1 MEKILNEDNKIR
13 TADERRNYLNNTFID
28 VRKQTFDL
36 LAPLEIEDYVVQT
49 DSFMSPPRWHIGH
62 TSWFYEQLLKL
73 YYKNFKPF
81 KEDFA
86 FYFNSYYLTY
96 GKLFNKSKRGTI
108 SRPTVKDTLE
118 YCSWINVQ
126 VLDFFKDEK
135 SAITEDVYRN
145 FELGYNHEWQHQELI
160 VYDLQHLLQ
169 DNYSPEIFQ
178 PKQKYDNFSVL
189 KNEMV
194 KIPGGLF
201 EMGFDTEKH
210 KNIFS
215 YDIERPKHKVYLNDY
230 LIDKYPISNKDYMEF
245 INADGYKNFK
255 YWLSEGWDTRN
266 SNDWE
271 APQYWFQENN
281 DGSNGKWYKH
291 DFRGIYNIEDRGNEP
306 VTNISYFEAS
316 AYANWVGKRLPSEA
330 EWEKAA
336 GYNEENKESTLFP
349 WGNNPPDKN
358 KANLLGA
365 GYWGTTIPAN
375 FEDGKSSYGLYGMIG
390 DTWEWTC
397 SEFMPYPGFKSGF
410 DEYND
415 KWFCN
420 QKVLRGGSFGTPNL
434 STRNTYRNF
443 FKTHER
449 WLISGFRCAKDL

>member
-1 MEKILNEDNKIR
+1 MEKILNAENKL
-13 TADERRNYLNNTFID
+13 TTSDEKRNYLNNTFID

-49 DSFMSPPRWHIGH
+49 DAFMSPPRWHIGH
-62 TSWFYEQLLKL
+62 TTWFYEQLLKS
-73 YYKNFKPF
+73 YYKSFKPF

-108 SRPTVKDTLE
+108 SRPTVRETLE
-118 YCSWINVQ
+118 YCKWINNQ
-126 VLDFFKDEK
+126 VLNFFKDDNSE
-135 SAITEDVYRN
+135 ITDEVYSN

-169 DNYSPEIFQ
+169 DNYSPEIQ
-178 PKQKYDNFSVL
+178 ISGGKYDNKSVL
-189 KNEMV
+189 KNEMIR
-194 KIPGGLF
+194 IPGGIY
-201 EMGFDTEKH
+201 EMGFDPDQN

-215 YDIERPKHKVYLNDY
+215 YDVERPKHKVYLNDF
-230 LIDKYPISNKDYMEF
+230 LIAKYPVSNNDFLDF
-245 INADGYKNFK
+245 INDGGYKNFK

-266 SNDWE
+266 YNEWE
-271 APQYWFQENN
+271 APMYWFKN
-281 DGSNGKWYKH
+281 DTGNWYKH
-291 DFRGIYNIEDRGNEP
+291 DFRGVYNIEERGNEP

-316 AYANWVGKRLPSEA
+316 AYAKWAGKRLPSEA

-336 GYNEENKESTLFP
+336 AFDEKKNEIRLFP
-349 WGNNPPDKN
+349 WGNNSPSDK
-358 KANLLGA
+358 KTNLLGF
-365 GYWGTTIPAN
+365 GFWGTTIPAN
-375 FEDGKSSYGLYGMIG
+375 FEEGKSSYGLYGMIG
-390 DTWEWTC
+390 DTWEWTT
-397 SEFMPYPGFKSGF
+397 SEFMPYPGFKSSF

-420 QKVLRGGSFGTPNL
+420 QKVLRGGSFGTPYL

-443 FKTHER
+443 FRTNER
-449 WLISGFRCAKDL
+449 WLISGFRCAKDVD